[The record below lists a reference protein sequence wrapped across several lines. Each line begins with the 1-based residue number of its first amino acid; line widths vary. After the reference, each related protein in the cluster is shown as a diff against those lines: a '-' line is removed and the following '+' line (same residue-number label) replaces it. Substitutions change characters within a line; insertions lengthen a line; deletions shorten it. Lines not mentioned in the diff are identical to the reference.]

1 MSSGST
7 QWGNPARRP
16 RHRPWLATGWRAAV
30 RLLGLFGLLLAG
42 ATLLFVL
49 IAPMLVAGTLIA
61 RKLLT
66 SSARA
71 AAYSAQPD
79 GKGGFIVQS
88 QAVGPHLAA
97 RLVLGGLVL
106 LAGLAVTALLL
117 PLLLQAIR
125 GLAWLTRR
133 VVGRLE
139 RRARGRPGAAAARR
153 LPRPGRVLAAAQL
166 AAHRPGHR
174 TGPAL
179 DGAEHMPGLDP
190 DAAAGRADGD
200 RPDRLPGAAWPA
212 FAVPPPAFPG
222 NSPPVLVIIGLAF
235 IVTGL
240 GSAPWLLAGT
250 GWPPGSLLAPAGQA
264 ELAERVQHLAQTRA
278 EAIDT
283 GAAEMRRI
291 ERDLHDGAQ
300 ARLVAMGMTL
310 DAAGQLIDDNPAAA
324 RALLLEARDAS
335 VRALTELRDLV
346 RGIHPPVL
354 ADRGLADAVRA
365 LALDCPL
372 RARPGQPT
380 CPAACRRRWSR
391 PPTSRSAELLAN
403 VAKHAGASQAW
414 VDIRHVDGMLRIGV
428 SDNGHGGADPARGT
442 GLRGIERRLA
452 AFDGV
457 LAVSSPPGGPTAV
470 TMESRARCHRR
481 RPLPAEGRPGPDA
494 GGPWPRG
501 RLARWTTG
509 PTCWPRWPRPGRT
522 WPWWTCGCHRR
533 SPTRACARRWPPG
546 AQSPG
551 CRCWC
556 CPSTSSSCTPASCWP
571 RAAAGSATCSRT
583 G

>member
-71 AAYSAQPD
+71 AAAYSAQPD

-133 VVGRLE
+133 VVADWSGV
-139 RRARGRPGAAAARR
+139 P
-153 LPRPGRVLAAAQL
+153 
-166 AAHRPGHR
+166 
-174 TGPAL
+174 
-179 DGAEHMPGLDP
+179 
-190 DAAAGRADGD
+190 AAGREL
-200 RPDRLPGAAWPA
+200 PPPGAYHAPA
-212 FAVPPPAFPG
+212 GYWRRLSWLLTDPATARDLRWTALNTCLGWIPTLLPAGLMAIGLIGFLAPVAGFAVPPPAFPG

-240 GSAPWLLAGT
+240 GSAPWLLRGYGLAARV
-250 GWPPGSLLAPAGQA
+250 LLAPAGQA
-264 ELAERVQHLAQTRA
+264 ELTERVQHLAQTRA

-365 LALDCPL
+365 LVLDCPL
-372 RARPGQPT
+372 RARLAADLPGRL
-380 CPAACRRRWSR
+380 PA
-391 PPTSRSAELLAN
+391 PVESAAYFAVTELLTN
-403 VAKHAGASQAW
+403 VAKHAGASQTW
-414 VDIRHVDGMLRIGV
+414 VDIRHVDETLRMGV

-457 LAVSSPPGGPTAV
+457 MAVSSPPGGPTAV
-470 TMESRARCHRR
+470 TMEVPCALS
-481 RPLPAEGRPGPDA
+481 
-494 GGPWPRG
+494 
-501 RLARWTTG
+501 
-509 PTCWPRWPRPGRT
+509 
-522 WPWWTCGCHRR
+522 
-533 SPTRACARRWPPG
+533 SPK
-546 AQSPG
+546 
-551 CRCWC
+551 
-556 CPSTSSSCTPASCWP
+556 TSFC
-571 RAAAGSATCSRT
+571 
-583 G
+583 